1 MHQTLDW
8 VLYSQYVT
16 YSFPKAWGR
25 YDDFHST
32 RWGNLV
38 LRDWITCLE
47 SHSHWVGPEPTAHSE
62 VRSALTSTWLWPSKC
77 PGHSGRGGSACFSTR
92 LFHDHPV
99 IMALDR
105 LERILVLKC
114 GSQCFSEM
122 TGEEGILRPQFG
134 FLPPWSLTLPL
145 NALSSY
151 HIKWW

>member
-1 MHQTLDW
+1 MHQTPDW
-8 VLYSQYVT
+8 VLYCQYVT
-16 YSFPKAWGR
+16 YSFLKAWDR

-32 RWGNLV
+32 RWGNPV

-47 SHSHWVGPEPTAHSE
+47 SHSHWVGPEPMAHSE
-62 VRSALTSTWLWPSKC
+62 AGVCSYQHTALTLKMPWTLRK
-77 PGHSGRGGSACFSTR
+77 RRVICFSTR
-92 LFHDHPV
+92 LFHDHLV

-105 LERILVLKC
+105 LERILVFKC
-114 GSQCFSEM
+114 RSQCFSEM

-151 HIKWW
+151 HIKWR